1 MLICRICI
9 KSGQS
14 RVKLVHYWITKYTK
28 MMFFSFLL
36 YLCVWIISKIR
47 IELKQIKAT
56 STSTKINFRIINYVK
71 LILSLSIQTTLIH
84 GVCLD

>member
-1 MLICRICI
+1 
-9 KSGQS
+9 
-14 RVKLVHYWITKYTK
+14 

-47 IELKQIKAT
+47 IELKQIKVT
-56 STSTKINFRIINYVK
+56 STSTKINFRIINYVKLISFK